1 MSIVGPIISVE
12 TLYKLFFVVVV
23 VVVVVAA
30 AAAAAAADND
40 DDDGDGDCIS
50 GTHVNLQTVANCVST
65 SSSTS

>member
-1 MSIVGPIISVE
+1 MSIIGPIIGVE

-30 AAAAAAADND
+30 AAAAD
-40 DDDGDGDCIS
+40 DDDDSDDGDGDCIS
-50 GTHVNLQTVANCVST
+50 DTHVNLQTVANCVST